1 MLNEQTK
8 GQDSDIL
15 VYVNKVR
22 QRAGIPNLEDC
33 NPSIAGDYAKL
44 RDAIRRES
52 RIELCTEGQ
61 RYFASGERC
70 PE

>member
-22 QRAGIPNLEDC
+22 QRAGMPDNEIKPR
-33 NPSIAGDYAKL
+33 GG
-44 RDAIRRES
+44 RV
-52 RIELCTEGQ
+52 IE
-61 RYFASGERC
+61 
-70 PE
+70 